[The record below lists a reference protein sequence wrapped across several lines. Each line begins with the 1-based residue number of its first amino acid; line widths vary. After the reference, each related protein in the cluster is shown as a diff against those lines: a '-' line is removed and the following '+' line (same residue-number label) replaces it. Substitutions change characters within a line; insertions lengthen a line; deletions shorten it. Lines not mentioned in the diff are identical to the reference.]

1 MAPILCVFYFVVASG
16 VLGKFPCPSPYQLI
30 LFLFKISIFFPKML
44 KFLPVTYYVM
54 GCLRLSSY
62 NAVVSVRSMEVMS
75 TVALS
80 MAVVGAVVGVNTFL
94 HRHATA
100 PRSSIDAVRLAARI
114 AIPRTSLPPPVVDP
128 FEFAELPGPALLVGV
143 DGQLEPLSQTTW
155 FDAGAEGLLVVPL
168 EEWEELAGVAGEGAV
183 VVNLGVEEE
192 ASGVLVNL
200 IVIGV
205 EDGAGV
211 GAVEGVVGGA
221 VEGVSVVDVV
231 FWRQQ
236 MCAVDLQITLWQNVG
251 FLLLLLLEGNKIW
264 RKGGVAVFVCVCLA
278 VVVAVVY
285 VAVSVAVVGGVSNRE
300 ARS

>member
-16 VLGKFPCPSPYQLI
+16 VLVKFPCPSPYQLI

-44 KFLPVTYYVM
+44 KFLQVTYYVM
-54 GCLRLSSY
+54 GCLWLSSY

-80 MAVVGAVVGVNTFL
+80 IAVVGAFVNTFL

-114 AIPRTSLPPPVVDP
+114 VIPRTSLPPPVVGP
-128 FEFAELPGPALLVGV
+128 VGFAEFPGPALLAGV
-143 DGQLEPLSQTTW
+143 VVQLEPLSQTTW
-155 FDAGAEGLLVVPL
+155 FDAGVEGLFVVPL

-200 IVIGV
+200 IAIGV
-205 EDGAGV
+205 EDVAGV
-211 GAVEGVVGGA
+211 GVVEGV
-221 VEGVSVVDVV
+221 
-231 FWRQQ
+231 
-236 MCAVDLQITLWQNVG
+236 
-251 FLLLLLLEGNKIW
+251 
-264 RKGGVAVFVCVCLA
+264 A
-278 VVVAVVY
+278 VVE
-285 VAVSVAVVGGVSNRE
+285 VGV
-300 ARS
+300 

>member
-1 MAPILCVFYFVVASG
+1 
-16 VLGKFPCPSPYQLI
+16 
-30 LFLFKISIFFPKML
+30 ML

-75 TVALS
+75 TVALL

-128 FEFAELPGPALLVGV
+128 VEFAELPGPALLAGA

-205 EDGAGV
+205 EDVAGV

-251 FLLLLLLEGNKIW
+251 FLLLLSLEGNKIW

>member
-1 MAPILCVFYFVVASG
+1 MGAVEG
-16 VLGKFPCPSPYQLI
+16 V
-30 LFLFKISIFFPKML
+30 
-44 KFLPVTYYVM
+44 
-54 GCLRLSSY
+54 
-62 NAVVSVRSMEVMS
+62 AVVEV
-75 TVALS
+75 
-80 MAVVGAVVGVNTFL
+80 
-94 HRHATA
+94 
-100 PRSSIDAVRLAARI
+100 
-114 AIPRTSLPPPVVDP
+114 
-128 FEFAELPGPALLVGV
+128 
-143 DGQLEPLSQTTW
+143 
-155 FDAGAEGLLVVPL
+155 
-168 EEWEELAGVAGEGAV
+168 
-183 VVNLGVEEE
+183 GVEEE

>member
-1 MAPILCVFYFVVASG
+1 MGAVEG
-16 VLGKFPCPSPYQLI
+16 V
-30 LFLFKISIFFPKML
+30 
-44 KFLPVTYYVM
+44 
-54 GCLRLSSY
+54 
-62 NAVVSVRSMEVMS
+62 AVVEV
-75 TVALS
+75 
-80 MAVVGAVVGVNTFL
+80 
-94 HRHATA
+94 
-100 PRSSIDAVRLAARI
+100 
-114 AIPRTSLPPPVVDP
+114 
-128 FEFAELPGPALLVGV
+128 
-143 DGQLEPLSQTTW
+143 
-155 FDAGAEGLLVVPL
+155 
-168 EEWEELAGVAGEGAV
+168 
-183 VVNLGVEEE
+183 GVEEE

-251 FLLLLLLEGNKIW
+251 FLLLLSLEGNKIW

>member
-16 VLGKFPCPSPYQLI
+16 VLVKFPCPSPYQLI

-94 HRHATA
+94 HRHAIA
-100 PRSSIDAVRLAARI
+100 PRSSIDAVRFAARI
-114 AIPRTSLPPPVVDP
+114 AIRTSLPPPVVDP
-128 FEFAELPGPALLVGV
+128 VEFAELPGPALL
-143 DGQLEPLSQTTW
+143 
-155 FDAGAEGLLVVPL
+155 
-168 EEWEELAGVAGEGAV
+168 AGVVGEGAV

-200 IVIGV
+200 IGV
-205 EDGAGV
+205 EDVAGV
-211 GAVEGVVGGA
+211 GAVEGV
-221 VEGVSVVDVV
+221 
-231 FWRQQ
+231 
-236 MCAVDLQITLWQNVG
+236 
-251 FLLLLLLEGNKIW
+251 
-264 RKGGVAVFVCVCLA
+264 A
-278 VVVAVVY
+278 VVE
-285 VAVSVAVVGGVSNRE
+285 VGV
-300 ARS
+300 

>member
-1 MAPILCVFYFVVASG
+1 
-16 VLGKFPCPSPYQLI
+16 
-30 LFLFKISIFFPKML
+30 ML

-54 GCLRLSSY
+54 GGPCLSSY
-62 NAVVSVRSMEVMS
+62 NAVVSVRSIEVMS
-75 TVALS
+75 TVVMS
-80 MAVVGAVVGVNTFL
+80 MAVVGAFVNTFL

-114 AIPRTSLPPPVVDP
+114 AIPKISLPPPVVDP
-128 FEFAELPGPALLVGV
+128 FEFAELPGPVLLVGV
-143 DGQLEPLSQTTW
+143 DWQVEPLSQTTW
-155 FDAGAEGLLVVPL
+155 FDAGAEGLFVVPL
-168 EEWEELAGVAGEGAV
+168 EELEELAGVAGEGAV
-183 VVNLGVEEE
+183 VVNLGVEEEVSGVFVNLIVIGVEDVVGVGAVEGVAVVEVGVEEE